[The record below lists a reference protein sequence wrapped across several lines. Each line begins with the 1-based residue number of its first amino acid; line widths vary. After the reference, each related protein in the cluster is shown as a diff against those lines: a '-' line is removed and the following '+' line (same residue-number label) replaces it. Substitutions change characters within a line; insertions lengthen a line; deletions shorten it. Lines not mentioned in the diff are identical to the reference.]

1 MADTLNVWEIVLAA
15 GLSVAFIILI
25 IGIAVGICFCINL
38 CCAYS
43 GSAGSQVSVIYLHGT
58 IGAGKLAFKSIMEH
72 IDQAFS
78 SSSLQAVVLNINSP
92 GGTPAQCEILT
103 KYLQRKA
110 AEANVPIFAFVEDMA
125 ASGGYWLACAASEI
139 YAAETSIVGSIG
151 VVMMS
156 FGCAGLMKKV
166 GVESRT
172 FTSGK
177 KKAMLNPFEP
187 VKESD
192 VTTIERN
199 LNEVHK
205 AFINHVKESR
215 GSRLQGDE
223 STLFSGEIWTAKTA
237 INLGLIDG
245 IDQAEA
251 FIGKKYGANVRVH
264 YFKGN
269 SGIMNIFKQVKT
281 FAKMKIPKIPS
292 PLWFEDRTIN
302 SLDSIKSV

>member
-1 MADTLNVWEIVLAA
+1 
-15 GLSVAFIILI
+15 
-25 IGIAVGICFCINL
+25 
-38 CCAYS
+38 
-43 GSAGSQVSVIYLHGT
+43 
-58 IGAGKLAFKSIMEH
+58 
-72 IDQAFS
+72 
-78 SSSLQAVVLNINSP
+78 
-92 GGTPAQCEILT
+92 
-103 KYLQRKA
+103 
-110 AEANVPIFAFVEDMA
+110 
-125 ASGGYWLACAASEI
+125 
-139 YAAETSIVGSIG
+139 
-151 VVMMS
+151 
-156 FGCAGLMKKV
+156 
-166 GVESRT
+166 
-172 FTSGK
+172 
-177 KKAMLNPFEP
+177 MLNPFEP

-237 INLGLIDG
+237 INIGLIDG

-269 SGIMNIFKQVKT
+269 SGIMNIFKQVK
-281 FAKMKIPKIPS
+281 AVVKMKIPKIPS